1 MSTRNALIE
10 QLRGYIPVD
19 AHEERMRVRILEFV
33 LEHASCFLRTL
44 AAGHVTGSAWVVN
57 RDRTHTLLVHHR
69 RLGKWLQ
76 PGGHAE
82 GETDALAVA
91 IREAEEETGLR
102 VRPVSPLIFDLDAH
116 DIPERKKE
124 PAHVHFDIRYLVE
137 ADMAKRVVVSPESR
151 AAEWVRLEH
160 VSAMNT
166 DESVLRMVRKT
177 RVSGTW
183 GDS

>member
-1 MSTRNALIE
+1 MSTRSALIE
-10 QLRGYIPVD
+10 QLRGYRPAD

-33 LEHASCFLRTL
+33 VAHADCFRRTL
-44 AAGHVTGSAWVVN
+44 AGGHVTGSAWVVN
-57 RDRTHTLLVHHR
+57 RERTHTLLVHHR

-82 GETDALAVA
+82 EETDALAVA
-91 IREAEEETGLR
+91 VREAEEETGLR

-124 PAHVHFDIRYLVE
+124 AAHVHYDIRFLVE
-137 ADMAKRVVVSPESR
+137 ADMARRVVVSPESR
-151 AAEWVRLEH
+151 AAEWVRLDH
-160 VSAMNT
+160 VAAMNT

-177 RVSGTW
+177 SA
-183 GDS
+183 